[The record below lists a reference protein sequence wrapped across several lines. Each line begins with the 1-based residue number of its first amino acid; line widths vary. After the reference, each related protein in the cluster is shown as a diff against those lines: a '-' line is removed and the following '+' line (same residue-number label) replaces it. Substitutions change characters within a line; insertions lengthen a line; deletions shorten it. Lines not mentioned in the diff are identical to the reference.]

1 MHMLSH
7 RAAQSVVA
15 AGGHA
20 VSAWH
25 SRQMCTV
32 LTLQPCWHVNTVT
45 HMIIMSYHIMHVQL
59 FYVNKQ
65 MHRASLHACLVI
77 SLMSHLSI
85 RLSVLKSEDEAIAN
99 DSQQMPAVR

>member
-1 MHMLSH
+1 
-7 RAAQSVVA
+7 
-15 AGGHA
+15 
-20 VSAWH
+20 
-25 SRQMCTV
+25 
-32 LTLQPCWHVNTVT
+32 
-45 HMIIMSYHIMHVQL
+45 MIIMSYHIMHVQL